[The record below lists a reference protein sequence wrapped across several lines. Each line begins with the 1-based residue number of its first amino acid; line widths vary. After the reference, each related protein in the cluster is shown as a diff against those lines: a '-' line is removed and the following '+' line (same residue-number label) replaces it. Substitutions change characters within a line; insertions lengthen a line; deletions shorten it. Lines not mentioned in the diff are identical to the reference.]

1 MTVMAYFHCQ
11 TGSYFFISIRG
22 SESESEP
29 MKKSCR
35 VQESVSVSESE
46 SESGNGNK
54 LLWHVSDKPPNS
66 RSACTSYTRYMHVQ
80 SLFISPNRKK
90 DVLKWRDLMRL
101 GDCVSLGLIFYY
113 LRDVRHTCDK
123 DGSVEFLTILLA
135 PPVDVLLCSF

>member
-29 MKKSCR
+29 MEKSCR

-80 SLFISPNRKK
+80 SLFLSPNRKK
-90 DVLKWRDLMRL
+90 RCFEVERFNEIRRL
-101 GDCVSLGLIFYY
+101 CKFTSN
-113 LRDVRHTCDK
+113 
-123 DGSVEFLTILLA
+123 
-135 PPVDVLLCSF
+135 VLLFTGCKAYL